1 MTGNDHHDIR
11 LMLQAIDEIMP
22 TTKYEKRPKVLLFDI
37 GGVCVS
43 FTDETNHVRM
53 KLI

>member
-1 MTGNDHHDIR
+1 MTENDHHDIR

-22 TTKYEKRPKVLLFDI
+22 TTKSKQPKVLLFDI
-37 GGVCVS
+37 GGVCVR
-43 FTDETNHVRM
+43 FTHETNHVRM